1 MCKVGRGLWMEE
13 EEEEEEE
20 EEQQQQERD
29 RDRGL
34 RTTAFDE
41 LRMRSAFLKSQ
52 RAAFERGSR

>member
-13 EEEEEEE
+13 EEEEVEEEE

-41 LRMRSAFLKSQ
+41 LRSAFLKSQ

>member
-1 MCKVGRGLWMEE
+1 MCKVGRGLWM
-13 EEEEEEE
+13 EEEE

-41 LRMRSAFLKSQ
+41 LRSAFLKSQ